1 MVILWMVSTAFI
13 STSGLIA
20 GIFLVTASGDDAD
33 VLAVSGIGTIVVSIY
48 FLAANIAI
56 ANFIR
61 RKSSGLGNERPK
73 QSKVKSNEIR
83 KDAPQVTSALPQ
95 HPHI

>member
-1 MVILWMVSTAFI
+1 MVILWIVSTAFI

-33 VLAVSGIGTIVVSIY
+33 VLAVSGVGTIVVSIY
-48 FLAANIAI
+48 FLAANIAV

-61 RKSSGLGNERPK
+61 RKTSALSSEQAK
-73 QSKVKSNEIR
+73 QTNANSYEIR
-83 KDAPQVTSALPQ
+83 QGAPQVISTLPQ
-95 HPHI
+95 HPRI

>member
-61 RKSSGLGNERPK
+61 RKTSALSKDQTK
-73 QSKVKSNEIR
+73 QTNAKNHEFR
-83 KDAPQVTSALPQ
+83 KDAPQVTSTLPQ
-95 HPHI
+95 HPRI

>member
-13 STSGLIA
+13 STSGLNA

-33 VLAVSGIGTIVVSIY
+33 VLAVSGIGTIVVSTY
-48 FLAANIAI
+48 FLAANIAT

-61 RKSSGLGNERPK
+61 RKTSAL
-73 QSKVKSNEIR
+73 SNEQTNATNHEFR
-83 KDAPQVTSALPQ
+83 KDSPQMTSTLPQ